1 LQWYPGRRFARPG
14 ARGYTG
20 PRGVQRIEAMP
31 DSLRF
36 VLILACLAGLAY
48 GAIWALAQF
57 PPKQGEIVKP
67 LPHDAFQK

>member
-1 LQWYPGRRFARPG
+1 MAAGWWFARPG
-14 ARGYTG
+14 PGSYTS
-20 PRGVQRIEAMP
+20 PRRVQRIEAMP

-48 GAIWALAQF
+48 GAMWALAQF

-67 LPHDAFQK
+67 LPHAAFQK

>member
-1 LQWYPGRRFARPG
+1 MVSACRFASSGR
-14 ARGYTG
+14 RGYTG
-20 PRGVQRIEAMP
+20 ARGVQRTEAMP

-48 GAIWALAQF
+48 GAIWALSQF
-57 PPKQGEIVKP
+57 PPQQGEIVKP

>member
-1 LQWYPGRRFARPG
+1 MVSRWRFASSGRRR
-14 ARGYTG
+14 YTG
-20 PRGVQRIEAMP
+20 ARGVQRTEAMP

-36 VLILACLAGLAY
+36 LLILACLAGLAY

-67 LPHDAFQK
+67 LPHAEFQK

>member
-1 LQWYPGRRFARPG
+1 
-14 ARGYTG
+14 
-20 PRGVQRIEAMP
+20 MP

-48 GAIWALAQF
+48 GAMWALAQF

-67 LPHDAFQK
+67 LPHAAFQK